1 MGNLISGSS
10 SPALCVL
17 LGIKS
22 TPVIY
27 GTTSLNYHIMGKTS
41 VVWPFCQSRPHPHPQ
56 PLPPH
61 QHQYHRQQMWA
72 PWHQEYAA
80 NSAQVH
86 SHSINWFEG
95 ANESSGCCQNAW
107 SITSKFC
114 KNNKVR
120 KPTCFLH
127 LAKSKTS
134 SQQRWNQSFSNN
146 NWESNHKVI
155 TSFVHCRQIYFY
167 LFLIN
172 FFTFLFTFYLHF
184 NFFYIFTFFLHF
196 YIYNTLLFFTFF
208 TFFLHYIFLHFTWN
222 VKVLSYSWGRQTNT
236 EEYTKETKQSTDCL
250 VMKKYCFPPFFIV
263 LLHIF
268 YTVFSF
274 LKQILRKRYSKIQT
288 FLLWDLFLG
297 ENRSGQLEHWNGE
310 WRGRLQNT

>member
-10 SPALCVL
+10 SPALSVL

-56 PLPPH
+56 PLLPH
-61 QHQYHRQQMWA
+61 QHQYHRQLMWA

-95 ANESSGCCQNAW
+95 ATESCWCCQDAW
-107 SITSKFC
+107 SIKSKFC

-127 LAKSKTS
+127 LAKSKPS

-172 FFTFLFTFYLHF
+172 FF
-184 NFFYIFTFFLHF
+184 FFYILSN
-196 YIYNTLLFFTFF
+196 I
-208 TFFLHYIFLHFTWN
+208 IPQ
-222 VKVLSYSWGRQTNT
+222 VLSYSWGRQTNP

-250 VMKKYCFPPFFIV
+250 VMKKDCFPPLFIV

-274 LKQILRKRYSKIQT
+274 LKQILRKRYSKILKDT
-288 FLLWDLFLG
+288 NISALG
-297 ENRSGQLEHWNGE
+297 FIFRGKQVRTTGTLE
-310 WRGRLQNT
+310 WRMKRKTSKYLSDALS